1 MGGIVKGLGGEGLC
15 SAEYYMKE
23 AVLTV
28 LDKENGSSFFWI
40 PL

>member
-1 MGGIVKGLGGEGLC
+1 MGGIVKGLGGEGLR
-15 SAEYYMKE
+15 SAEYQMKE

-28 LDKENGSSFFWI
+28 LNRKMVQVFWI